1 MKTKKSRTIDKLIFK
16 EEQYFSN
23 FWFWVFII
31 VVFTAF
37 LTPTTVALY
46 SQLVLDTQYG
56 ENPKSTETLLII
68 SGILL
73 VVYMIA
79 IVMFRQMKL
88 VVHVRQGGVFYRYP
102 PFILK
107 ERYFLKSE
115 IERFEIRKY
124 NPIREHSGAKSGR
137 VLSVKGRVGLQ
148 LYLKDGK
155 KVLFGTQRPEAMRK
169 AMRKLMASSK
179 I

>member
-169 AMRKLMASSK
+169 AMIKLMASSK

>member
-1 MKTKKSRTIDKLIFK
+1 MKAKKNRTVDKLIFK
-16 EEQYFSN
+16 EEQNFSN

-37 LTPTTVALY
+37 LTPTVVALY
-46 SQLVLDTQYG
+46 SELVLDIPYG
-56 ENPKSTETLLII
+56 ENPKSTESLLII

-73 VVYMIA
+73 LVYTIA
-79 IVMFRQMKL
+79 IVMFKLMKL
-88 VVHVRQGGVFYRYP
+88 VISIRKEGVYYRYP

-124 NPIREHSGAKSGR
+124 NPVREYSGAKPGKAFI
-137 VLSVKGRVGLQ
+137 VKGKVGLQ
-148 LYLKDGK
+148 LYLRDGK

-169 AMRKLMASSK
+169 AMRKLMAGSK